1 MRIDLH
7 THSSVSD
14 GTDAPAD
21 LVVSAAAAGLD
32 VVALTDHD
40 TADGWPDA
48 RRAGDQVGIR
58 VVPGIEVSTSWKGA
72 SVHLLAYLVDAED
85 TQLAAE
91 LVRIRSDRRRRLD
104 AIVAGLVRSGYPV
117 DVDDVLAAAGPAV
130 TVGRPHV
137 ADAMIA
143 RGYARDRDEAFTRW
157 LGAGR
162 IGYVAKYA
170 PDTAEAIRMVRT
182 AGGVSVLA
190 HPWARGSRRA
200 LDEDALAALAEAGL
214 DGVEVDHEDH
224 PPRVRAMLRRL
235 AGELDLAVTGSSDYH
250 GAGKSNHPL
259 GVNTTA
265 PDQWERLEATARER
279 RPVR

>member
-104 AIVAGLVRSGYPV
+104 AIVARLVRSGYPV